1 MILKSVVS
9 LFLAFVAFSPAFSFN
24 IIESAFGDTV
34 ELFEPDYSYDH
45 IPDASYELIEDR
57 LSCVNTTMPL
67 TFNER
72 VQSFVNYFTVR
83 DRDYTRE
90 VIRRKNLYFP
100 IFEKYLKKYG
110 IPDELKYLSIV
121 ESGLRPE
128 ARSRVG
134 AEGLWQ
140 FMPSTGRMYGLNQSW
155 YVDERRDPEKATE
168 AACKYLKQLYNMF
181 DDWELALAAYNTGP
195 GNVRKAIRRSGYKK
209 DFWGIYNY
217 LPRETRSYVPQ
228 FVAVLY
234 TIEYAEEHNL
244 FSENPAYAWETDT
257 VLVSQFV
264 SLKALAERLNMCED
278 ELRLLNPELKRLA
291 VPEDAKD
298 YPLLIPVDKSDFLAA
313 NRSGILDSAGS
324 QEIQKAFITQ
334 VQKTNGNTYGR
345 TKTTYR
351 VRSGDVLGAIAQRHG
366 VGLSELRQWNN
377 IRGSRIYPGQKL
389 TIWTKDSGPRL
400 AAATTVS
407 RSVPSSKVHLVQPG
421 DSLWEI
427 SRKYEG
433 LSVSKIKE
441 WNNLSGNSIK
451 PGQKLIIGR

>member
-1 MILKSVVS
+1 MMLKPTVS
-9 LFLAFVAFSPAFSFN
+9 LFLALIAFSPVFSYDTTD
-24 IIESAFGDTV
+24 ATPGDTIG
-34 ELFEPDYSYDH
+34 LFKPDYAYDYV
-45 IPDASYELIEDR
+45 PDASYELIEDR
-57 LSCVNTTMPL
+57 LSCISTSMPL

-72 VQSFVNYFTVR
+72 VQSFVNYFAVR

-100 IFEKYLKKYG
+100 IFERYLKKYG

-121 ESGLRPE
+121 ESGLRPD

-140 FMPSTGRMYGLNQSW
+140 FMPSTGRMYGLSQSW
-155 YVDERRDPEKATE
+155 YIDERRDPEKATE
-168 AACKYLKQLYNMF
+168 AACKYLRQLYNMF

-209 DFWGIYNY
+209 NFWSIYNY

-244 FSENPAYAWETDT
+244 FSEKPAYAWETDT
-257 VLVSQFV
+257 ILVNQFV
-264 SLKALAERLNMCED
+264 SLNALAAELNLCEE

-291 VPEDAKD
+291 IPENAKN
-298 YPLLIPVDKSDFLAA
+298 YPLLIPADKADFLAA
-313 NRSGILDSAGS
+313 NRSAIFDSAGS
-324 QEIQKAFITQ
+324 PTIQKAFIAQ
-334 VQKTNGNTYGR
+334 AQKTSGSTYGR
-345 TKTTYR
+345 TKTVYR
-351 VRSGDVLGAIAQRHG
+351 VRSGDVLGAIAQRHR
-366 VGLSELRQWNN
+366 VGLSELRRWNN

-389 TIWTKDSGPRL
+389 TIWAKGSRPRL
-400 AAATTVS
+400 AAATR
-407 RSVPSSKVHLVQPG
+407 RSVPNSKVHLVQSG

-433 LSVSKIKE
+433 LSVSKIKAM
-441 WNNLSGNSIK
+441 NNLKSNSIK

>member
-1 MILKSVVS
+1 MSKPTVS
-9 LFLAFVAFSPAFSFN
+9 LFFALILFSPVFSHN
-24 IIESAFGDTV
+24 VLYATPGDTV
-34 ELFEPDYSYDH
+34 ELFAPDYSYDY

-57 LSCVNTTMPL
+57 LSCINTVMPL

-72 VQSFVNYFTVR
+72 VQSFVNYFAVR

-100 IFEKYLKKYG
+100 IFEKYLEKYG

-121 ESGLRPE
+121 ESGLRPD

-168 AACKYLKQLYNMF
+168 AACKYLRQLYNMF

-209 DFWGIYNY
+209 SFWDIYNY

-244 FSENPAYAWETDT
+244 FSEEPAYAWETDT

-264 SLKALAERLNMCED
+264 SLKALAEELNVCED

-291 VPEDAKD
+291 IPEDTKN
-298 YPLLIPVDKSDFLAA
+298 YPLLIPADKSNFLAA
-313 NRSGILDSAGS
+313 NRAAILDSAGS
-324 QEIQKAFITQ
+324 PAIQKAFIAQ
-334 VQKTNGNTYGR
+334 VQKTSGSTYGG
-345 TKTTYR
+345 TKITYR
-351 VRSGDVLGAIAQRHG
+351 VRSGDVLGAIAQRHS
-366 VGLSELRQWNN
+366 VGLSELRRWNN

-389 TIWTKDSGPRL
+389 TIWTKDSAPRL
-400 AAATTVS
+400 ASATTAT
-407 RSVPSSKVHLVQPG
+407 RHSVPNSKVHLVQSG

-441 WNNLSGNSIK
+441 WNNLKSNSIK

>member
-1 MILKSVVS
+1 MMLKPVVS
-9 LFLAFVAFSPAFSFN
+9 IFVAIIAFYPAFCEDITSLPL
-24 IIESAFGDTV
+24 GDTV
-34 ELFEPDYSYDH
+34 ELFETEYTYDH

-57 LSCVNTTMPL
+57 LSCIETDMPL
-67 TFNER
+67 VFNER

-83 DRDYTRE
+83 DRNYTRE

-110 IPDELKYLSIV
+110 IPDQLKYLSIV

-234 TIEYAEEHNL
+234 TIEYATEHNL
-244 FSENPAYAWETDT
+244 FSESPAYAWETDT
-257 VLVSQFV
+257 VMVSQFV
-264 SLKALAERLNMCED
+264 SLKALARELNLCED
-278 ELRLLNPELKRLA
+278 ELHLLNPELKRLA
-291 VPEDAKD
+291 IPEDAKH
-298 YPLLIPVDKSDFLAA
+298 YPLIIPADKSDFLAA
-313 NRSGILDSAGS
+313 NRTSILDSAGS
-324 QEIQKAFITQ
+324 KEIQKAFVAQI
-334 VQKTNGNTYGR
+334 QKTSGSTYGR
-345 TKTTYR
+345 TQTTYR
-351 VRSGDVLGAIAQRHG
+351 VRSGDVLGVIAQRHG
-366 VGLSELRQWNN
+366 VGLSELRRWNN

-389 TIWTKDSGPRL
+389 TIWAKGAGPQL
-400 AAATTVS
+400 ASSTRASA
-407 RSVPSSKVHLVQPG
+407 VPTSKVHLVQPG

-433 LSVSKIKE
+433 LSVSKIKA
-441 WNNLSGNSIK
+441 WNNLKSNSIK

>member
-1 MILKSVVS
+1 MMLKSVVS
-9 LFLAFVAFSPAFSFN
+9 FFFALTISLPAFCTDTTQP
-24 IIESAFGDTV
+24 AFGDSV
-34 ELFEPDYSYDH
+34 ELFSHHYSYDY

-57 LSCVNTTMPL
+57 LSCVASDMPL

-72 VQSFVNYFTVR
+72 VQSFINYFTVR
-83 DRDYTRE
+83 DRNYTRE

-100 IFEKYLKKYG
+100 IFEKYLKQYG
-110 IPDELKYLSIV
+110 IPDQLKYLSIV
-121 ESGLRPE
+121 ESGLRPD

-140 FMPSTGRMYGLNQSW
+140 FMPSTGRMYGLSQSW

-244 FSENPAYAWETDT
+244 YSESPAYAWETDT
-257 VLVSQFV
+257 VLVSQFI
-264 SLKALAERLNMCED
+264 SLKALADELNICED

-291 VPEDAKD
+291 IPEDAKS
-298 YPLLIPVDKSDFLAA
+298 YPLIIPVDKSDFLAA
-313 NRSGILDSAGS
+313 NRSSILDSAGS
-324 QEIQKAFITQ
+324 KEIHKAFIAQ
-334 VQKTNGNTYGR
+334 VQKTSGSTYGR

-351 VRSGDVLGAIAQRHG
+351 VRNGDVLGVIAQRHG
-366 VGLSELRQWNN
+366 VGLSELRRWNN

-389 TIWTKDSGPRL
+389 TIWAKGGGPRL
-400 AAATTVS
+400 ASARS
-407 RSVPSSKVHLVQPG
+407 RSIPSNKVHLVQPG

-427 SRKYEG
+427 SRQYKG
-433 LSVSKIKE
+433 LSVAKIKQ
-441 WNNLSGNSIK
+441 WNNLKSNSIK